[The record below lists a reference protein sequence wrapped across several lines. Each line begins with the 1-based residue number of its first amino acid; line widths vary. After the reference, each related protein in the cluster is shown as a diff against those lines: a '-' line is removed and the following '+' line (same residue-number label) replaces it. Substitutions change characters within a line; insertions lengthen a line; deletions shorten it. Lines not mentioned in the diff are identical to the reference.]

1 MATTLYFITENYL
14 QSQTGISANVDAT
27 SIMPY
32 VQPAA
37 ELHMSLIL
45 GREYF
50 DALVAKY
57 NAQTL
62 TATEILLVAHVA
74 PAVAWRAAVI
84 AMPFNWV
91 QWKNK
96 GPQLQNGEYS
106 RDIDEKAMA
115 FMVKEYSKMAEY
127 YENRVQK
134 FLKLNEDDYP
144 GWTADSN
151 KDDTAPDETSSW
163 DPGIMVI

>member
-1 MATTLYFITENYL
+1 MATTLYFITETYL
-14 QSQTGISANVDAT
+14 QSQTGISQNVDAKNL
-27 SIMPY
+27 MPY
-32 VQPAA
+32 AQPAA

-50 DALVAKY
+50 DALVVKY

-62 TATEILLVAHVA
+62 TAAEILLVEHIA
-74 PAVAWRAAVI
+74 PAMAWRTAVI

-106 RDIDEKAMA
+106 REIDEKTLA
-115 FMVKEYSKMAEY
+115 FQIGKYSDMAEY
-127 YENRVQK
+127 YENRVTK

-144 GWTADSN
+144 GWTAESN
-151 KDDTAPDETSSW
+151 KDDTEPDSSTNW
-163 DPGIMVI
+163 DNGIMVI

>member
-1 MATTLYFITENYL
+1 MSLYFITQTYL
-14 QSQTGISANVDAT
+14 QSQTGISANVDAA
-27 SIMPY
+27 SIMPF

-50 DALVAKY
+50 DYLVAKY

-62 TATEILLVAHVA
+62 TAAEILLVAHIA

-84 AMPFNWV
+84 AMPFNWS

-96 GPQLQNGEYS
+96 GPQTQSGEFS
-106 RDIDEKAMA
+106 REIDEKMLA
-115 FMVKEYSKMAEY
+115 FMLRKYDDMAMY
-127 YENRVQK
+127 YENRVTK

-144 GWTADSN
+144 GWTAESN

-163 DPGIMVI
+163 DNGGMMTI